1 VRIPASWCG
10 TVGLKPSYGL
20 ISTRGVVPLSYR
32 LDHVGTLTR
41 TVEDAAVMLNVLA
54 GFDPECPE
62 SRHGPAE
69 YRIPKPGRLDGV
81 KLGVLD
87 NFSAVPQDL
96 ETSAAFHA
104 ALEHFTGL
112 GAEVRSIAIPT
123 YDAVKG
129 RRAGFVRLEVEAA
142 FVHRDLYKR
151 EPERFSPQM
160 RLHLDYGAKVSAI
173 ELMRTDRH
181 IDVAAF
187 ELMRCFEDVDAI
199 VSPTTPQAAPAFSD
213 KPPDDAGTYCIP
225 ANFAGVPAISVPIGR
240 NTLGLPLGLQVM
252 GSMHQDAR
260 VLEIAAAFEAASGF
274 RYFPPPPLGPAT
286 GSS

>member
-1 VRIPASWCG
+1 
-10 TVGLKPSYGL
+10 LKPSYGL

-87 NFSAVPQDL
+87 NFSAVPQDP
-96 ETSAAFHA
+96 EVTAAFRA
-104 ALEHFTGL
+104 ALDHFVRL
-112 GAEVRSIAIPT
+112 GAEVRTIAMPT
-123 YDAVKG
+123 YDAIKG
-129 RRAGFVRLEVEAA
+129 RRAGFVRVEVEAA
-142 FVHRDLYKR
+142 FVQGDLHTR
-151 EPERFSPQM
+151 EPERFSLQM
-160 RLHLDYGAKVSAI
+160 RSYLDYGAKVSAT
-173 ELMRTDRH
+173 ELTRADRR

-225 ANFAGVPAISVPIGR
+225 ANFAGVPAISVPMGC
-240 NTLGLPLGLQVM
+240 NVLGLPLGLQVM

-260 VLEIAAAFEAASGF
+260 VLEIAAAFEATFGF
-274 RYFPPPPLGPAT
+274 QHYPPPPLGPAT